1 MNRIPKCI
9 SKFSIHQANNIK
21 PSPKEPSKENLA
33 QKISKKM
40 LKFNGSRHFGK
51 DITNNIKSNMH
62 SIYNNHCTKI
72 VTIIDKKQN
81 ANNIYIKKHSS
92 ASQVVQKVQKIKNTS
107 SGERKIRENKSN
119 SVINKK
125 NDDAISESYY
135 YKSSNY
141 NNCNHTKKE
150 NPPTITQGGNKLHGS
165 ISFGFNAKNRPV
177 SYNNTSNNNKS
188 ISVRISNP
196 KTNSNSNKYYGNMNN
211 RSINNI
217 HNNISG
223 NNYNFNF
230 TNNINKL
237 NNNKNDILNH
247 THTTIELM

>member
-21 PSPKEPSKENLA
+21 PSPKEPCKENLA

-40 LKFNGSRHFGK
+40 LKFSGSRHFGK

-72 VTIIDKKQN
+72 VTIVDKKQN
-81 ANNIYIKKHSS
+81 GNSIYIKKHSS
-92 ASQVVQKVQKIKNTS
+92 TSQVAPKPQKIKNTY

-119 SVINKK
+119 SVVNKK
-125 NDDAISESYY
+125 NDVVISESYY
-135 YKSSNY
+135 YKNSNY
-141 NNCNHTKKE
+141 NNSKKE
-150 NPPTITQGGNKLHGS
+150 YPPSITQGGNILHGS
-165 ISFGFNAKNRPV
+165 ISFGINANSRPV
-177 SYNNTSNNNKS
+177 SYNNSSNTNNNKS

-196 KTNSNSNKYYGNMNN
+196 KGNVNSNKFYGNLNN
-211 RSINNI
+211 RTINSIHN
-217 HNNISG
+217 NNISG
-223 NNYNFNF
+223 HNYNYNF
-230 TNNINKL
+230 TNNINKF
-237 NNNKNDILNH
+237 NNNKNDIMNH